1 MTAFFDTN
9 VLVYLFDSASPE
21 KQGRARDV
29 FSERAQRDEVVLS
42 TQVLQEF
49 YVTVTRKLA
58 PPLSAD
64 EAERLVRD
72 FAAFPVVSTD
82 APLVG
87 AAIALSRRHQLS
99 LWDAMIVVA
108 ARAGGASELLT
119 EDLQHGQV
127 LEGVRIVNPFRAAA
141 A

>member
-9 VLVYLFDSASPE
+9 LLVYLFDSASPE
-21 KQGRARDV
+21 KQAKARDV
-29 FSERAQRDEVVLS
+29 FSERATRDEVLLS

-49 YVTVTRKLA
+49 YVTVTRRLA
-58 PPLSAD
+58 APLSAD
-64 EAERLVRD
+64 QAERLVRD

-82 APLVG
+82 APLVV
-87 AAIALSRRHQLS
+87 AAVALSRRHRLS

-108 ARAGGASELLT
+108 ARAGGATELLT

-127 LEGVRIVNPFRAAA
+127 LEGVRIDNPFRAAA

>member
-21 KQGRARDV
+21 RQGRARDV
-29 FSERAQRDEVVLS
+29 FSKRAQRDEVVLS

-108 ARAGGASELLT
+108 ARAGGATELLT

>member
-9 VLVYLFDSASPE
+9 LLVYLFDSASPE
-21 KQGRARDV
+21 KQGKARDV
-29 FSERAQRDEVVLS
+29 FSERAQRDEVLLS

-58 PPLSAD
+58 SPLSAD
-64 EAERLVRD
+64 QAERLVRD
-72 FAAFPVVSTD
+72 FAAFPIVSTD
-82 APLVG
+82 APLVV
-87 AAIALSRRHQLS
+87 AAVALSRRHRLS

-108 ARAGGASELLT
+108 ARAGGAAELLT

-127 LEGVRIVNPFRAAA
+127 LEGVRIVNPFRATAA
-141 A
+141 

>member
-1 MTAFFDTN
+1 VTAFFDTN
-9 VLVYLFDSASPE
+9 LLVYLFDSASPE
-21 KQGRARDV
+21 KQGRAREV
-29 FSERAQRDEVVLS
+29 FSERAQRDEVLLS

-58 PPLSAD
+58 APLSAD

-72 FAAFPVVSTD
+72 FAVFPVVSTD
-82 APLVG
+82 APLVV
-87 AAIALSRRHQLS
+87 AAIALSRRHRLS

-108 ARAGGASELLT
+108 ARAGGATELLT

>member
-1 MTAFFDTN
+1 VTAFFDTN
-9 VLVYLFDSASPE
+9 LLVYLFDSASPE
-21 KQGRARDV
+21 KQGKARDV
-29 FSERAQRDEVVLS
+29 FSERAQRDEVLLS

-58 PPLSAD
+58 SPLSAD
-64 EAERLVRD
+64 QAERLVRD

-82 APLVG
+82 APLVV
-87 AAIALSRRHQLS
+87 AAVALSRRHRLS
-99 LWDAMIVVA
+99 LWDAMIVMA
-108 ARAGGASELLT
+108 ARAGGAAELLT

>member
-21 KQGRARDV
+21 KQGKARDV
-29 FSERAQRDEVVLS
+29 FSERAQRDEVLLS

-58 PPLSAD
+58 SPLSAAQ
-64 EAERLVRD
+64 AERLVRD

-82 APLVG
+82 APLVV
-87 AAIALSRRHQLS
+87 AAVALSRRHRLS

-108 ARAGGASELLT
+108 ARAGGATELLT
-119 EDLQHGQV
+119 EDLQHGRV
-127 LEGVRIVNPFRAAA
+127 LEGVRIDNPFRAAA

>member
-9 VLVYLFDSASPE
+9 LLVYLFDSASPE
-21 KQGRARDV
+21 KQGKARDV
-29 FSERAQRDEVVLS
+29 FSERAQRDEVLLS

-58 PPLSAD
+58 SPLSAAQ
-64 EAERLVRD
+64 AERLVRD

-82 APLVG
+82 APLVV
-87 AAIALSRRHQLS
+87 AAVALSRRHRLS

-108 ARAGGASELLT
+108 ARAGGATELLT

-127 LEGVRIVNPFRAAA
+127 LEGVRIDNPFRAAA

>member
-108 ARAGGASELLT
+108 ARAGGATELLT

>member
-1 MTAFFDTN
+1 MTTFFDTN
-9 VLVYLFDSASPE
+9 LLVYLFDSASPE
-21 KQGRARDV
+21 KQGKARDV
-29 FSERAQRDEVVLS
+29 FSERATRDEVLLS

-49 YVTVTRKLA
+49 YVTVTRRLA
-58 PPLSAD
+58 APLSAD
-64 EAERLVRD
+64 QAERLVRD

-82 APLVG
+82 APLVV
-87 AAIALSRRHQLS
+87 AAVALSRRHRLS

-108 ARAGGASELLT
+108 ARAGGATELLT

>member
-1 MTAFFDTN
+1 VTAFFDTN
-9 VLVYLFDSASPE
+9 LLVYLFDSSSPE
-21 KQGRARDV
+21 KQGKAREV
-29 FSERAQRDEVVLS
+29 FSERAQRDEVLLS

-58 PPLSAD
+58 SPLSGD
-64 EAERLVRD
+64 QAERLVRD
-72 FAAFPVVSTD
+72 FAAFPVVATD
-82 APLVG
+82 APLVL
-87 AAIALSRRHQLS
+87 AAVALSRRYRLS

-108 ARAGGASELLT
+108 ASAGGATELLT
-119 EDLQHGQV
+119 EDLQHDQV

>member
-9 VLVYLFDSASPE
+9 LLVYLFDSASPE
-21 KQGRARDV
+21 KQGRAREV
-29 FSERAQRDEVVLS
+29 FSERAQRDEVLLS

-58 PPLSAD
+58 APLSAD

-72 FAAFPVVSTD
+72 FAVFPVVSTD
-82 APLVG
+82 APLVV
-87 AAIALSRRHQLS
+87 AAIALSRRHRLS

-108 ARAGGASELLT
+108 ARAGGATELLT

>member
-9 VLVYLFDSASPE
+9 LLVYLFDSASPE
-21 KQGRARDV
+21 KQGKARDV
-29 FSERAQRDEVVLS
+29 FSERAQRDEVLLS

-58 PPLSAD
+58 TPLSAD
-64 EAERLVRD
+64 QAERLVRD
-72 FAAFPVVSTD
+72 FAAFPIVSTD
-82 APLVG
+82 APLVV
-87 AAIALSRRHQLS
+87 AAVALSRRHRLS

-108 ARAGGASELLT
+108 ARAGGAAELLT

-127 LEGVRIVNPFRAAA
+127 LEGLRIVNPFRATAA
-141 A
+141 

>member
-9 VLVYLFDSASPE
+9 LLVYLFDSASPE
-21 KQGRARDV
+21 KQGKARDV
-29 FSERAQRDEVVLS
+29 FSERATRDEVLLS

-49 YVTVTRKLA
+49 YVTVTRRLA
-58 PPLSAD
+58 APLSAD
-64 EAERLVRD
+64 QAERLVRD

-82 APLVG
+82 APLVV
-87 AAIALSRRHQLS
+87 AAVALSRRHRLS

-108 ARAGGASELLT
+108 ARAGGATELLT

>member
-9 VLVYLFDSASPE
+9 LLVYLFDSASPE
-21 KQGRARDV
+21 KQGKARDV
-29 FSERAQRDEVVLS
+29 FSERATRDEVLLS

-49 YVTVTRKLA
+49 YVTVTRRLA
-58 PPLSAD
+58 APLSAD
-64 EAERLVRD
+64 QAERLVRD

-82 APLVG
+82 APLVV
-87 AAIALSRRHQLS
+87 AAVALSRRHRLS
-99 LWDAMIVVA
+99 LWHAMIVVA
-108 ARAGGASELLT
+108 ARAGGATELLT